1 METNL
6 SADTSRG
13 STPRFPTLLR
23 TPQHV
28 RVGILGGESSSFHAV
43 RRLIASAD
51 FQCEHF
57 DFAPDNDFGQL
68 QGFDVIVLVDHSSFS
83 ASVRDTPSARQQAQL
98 ALLGKRRMGC
108 LILTDRS
115 WMFAGVD
122 AGAVCLPPDAPF
134 ERVRGALAAL
144 SHMRPLIRQV
154 DKQLAAMQ
162 RLGKSLQ
169 KRFADTDR
177 ELQLA
182 SKLQRDFLPREL
194 PQAGPFRFHAM
205 FRPCSW
211 VSGDI
216 FDVFRLDETHW
227 GFYLADAVGHGV
239 AAGLLT
245 MYIKHA
251 IRPKRVMRE
260 GYELVAPSEVL
271 SHLNDQLAAQGLA
284 DSQFITGFYG
294 LLNIETR
301 VLRYAVA
308 GHPPAL
314 LLDAK
319 GKVRELHGDGC
330 LMGIN
335 AGEVFSDES
344 ILLEPEQRVIVYS
357 DGLEDTLI
365 AHRPPMP
372 QMPIFEPGM
381 QKLLR
386 RPADQLIADL
396 RERLDTTPGSLAQ
409 ADDVTVLFFDVFRNA
424 Q

>member
-1 METNL
+1 MKTNIAAHNL
-6 SADTSRG
+6 SGTK
-13 STPRFPTLLR
+13 TPGTEKPRASQR
-23 TPQHV
+23 TC
-28 RVGILGGESSSFHAV
+28 VGILGGESSGFHAIA
-43 RRLIASAD
+43 RLSASPE
-51 FQCEHF
+51 FQCDHL

-68 QGFDVIVLVDHSSFS
+68 QGYDVIVLVDHSSSS
-83 ASVRDTPSARQQAQL
+83 AAVRNTPSARQQAQL
-98 ALLGKRRMGC
+98 ALLRKRRLGA
-108 LILTDRS
+108 LVLTDRT
-115 WMFAGVD
+115 WMFAGFD
-122 AGAVCLPPDAPF
+122 AGVVCLRPDAPF
-134 ERVRGALAAL
+134 ERVRGVLAAL

-182 SKLQRDFLPREL
+182 SKLQKDFLPREL

-216 FDVFRLDETHW
+216 FDVFRLDEKHW

-251 IRPKRVMRE
+251 IRPKRVLRD
-260 GYELVAPSEVL
+260 GYELVPPSKVL
-271 SHLNDQLAAQGLA
+271 GHLNDLLAAQGLA

-301 VLRYAVA
+301 VLKYAVA

-314 LLDAK
+314 LIDEK
-319 GKVRELHGDGC
+319 GKIRELHGDGC

-344 ILLEPEQRVIVYS
+344 ILLEPDQRVIVYS
-357 DGLEDTLI
+357 DGLENMLI

-372 QMPIFEPGM
+372 RMPIFEPGM
-381 QKLLR
+381 PEILR
-386 RPADQLIADL
+386 RPATQLIAEL

-409 ADDVTVLFFDVFRNA
+409 ADDVTVLFFDVFSDT
-424 Q
+424 